1 MKMEP
6 IDSKQLEFTNKWFDI
21 NAKAI
26 WESLLP
32 TLKPRKVLEIG
43 SYEGASTCFLI
54 KLLSSYLDE
63 FEIHS
68 IDPWQGSKYNGRD
81 IDMSLVESRFRKNT
95 SYLLT
100 NSKKNVN
107 FVIHKSF
114 SINALSKLIAER
126 KSGYFDFIYIDG
138 SHMATDVI
146 TDAVLSFE
154 LLRIGGVIGFDD
166 YLWKLQG
173 SNSIVTNPKFAIDSF
188 TNIFTSRIE
197 ILRGPNHQLYIRKIN

>member
-1 MKMEP
+1 MNSNE
-6 IDSKQLEFTNKWFDI
+6 SNQLEFTNNWFDI
-21 NAKAI
+21 NAKLI
-26 WESLLP
+26 WENFLP
-32 TLKPRKVLEIG
+32 KFKPKKVLEIG

-54 KLLSSYLDE
+54 KLLSSCLEE

-68 IDPWQGSKYNGRD
+68 IDPWEGSKYNGRD
-81 IDMSLVESRFRKNT
+81 VDMSLVESRFRKNT
-95 SYLLT
+95 SYQIN

-107 FVIHKSF
+107 LVIHKSF
-114 SINALSKLIAER
+114 SINALTKLILKN

-188 TNIFTSRIE
+188 TNIFSSRIK
-197 ILRGPNHQLYIRKIN
+197 ILRGPNHQQYIQKIN